1 MKKSNIPTSN
11 LKKFALYTLLSTL
24 LALGFSACSK
34 EKKEQQ
40 LRPVRTMT
48 LKASNAISSH
58 TFNGIARADVAARL
72 SFNVSGR
79 LKSVNVKPGQYV
91 KKGSLIAELDDAY
104 FKLKVAEVKASLK
117 QTASEL
123 EHAHARYNR
132 VQKLYV
138 NRSSSLSDLDS
149 ARTAYDSAKANR
161 RAMQTRLE
169 QAQLELSYTRLRA
182 PLDGSISEIHVRKG
196 ENITAA
202 TSIATISSTKNIEVP
217 ISVPGSMIDAIKVG
231 QLTKVT
237 FDDVKNKS
245 FNARITEVSHTSSM
259 RTTTFPITVR
269 VIRPSK
275 RIHPGMAAS
284 VTFAI
289 GREDNQRSF
298 VVPVHALMEDEEDYY
313 IYTVENIH
321 SGVGIIKRHNVSRGP
336 LTGNGIILTEGAE
349 ENMKVLTA
357 GMSRVHPGQKVR
369 VR

>member
-1 MKKSNIPTSN
+1 MTFRHILTT
-11 LKKFALYTLLSTL
+11 AVITATM
-24 LALGFSACSK
+24 ALGFSACSD
-34 EKKEQQ
+34 EKKEPQ

-48 LKASNAISSH
+48 LKAANAISSH
-58 TFNGIARADVAARL
+58 TFNGIARSDVAARL

-91 KKGSLIAELDDAY
+91 KKGALVAELDDAY
-104 FKLKVAEVKASLK
+104 FKLKVAEVRASLK

-123 EHAHARYNR
+123 EHSKARYNR

-149 ARTAYDSAKANR
+149 ARTAYESAKANR

-169 QAQLELSYTRLRA
+169 QAQLELSYTRLKA
-182 PLDGSISEIHVRKG
+182 PLDGSVSEIHVRKG

-231 QLTKVT
+231 QRTKVT
-237 FDDVKNKS
+237 FDAVKNKS
-245 FNARITEVSHTSSM
+245 FNARITEVSHTSSG
-259 RTTTFPITVR
+259 RTTTFPVTVR
-269 VIRPSK
+269 IIKPSK
-275 RIHPGMAAS
+275 KIHPGMAAS

-289 GREDNQRSF
+289 GKESKVKSF
-298 VVPVHALMEDEEDYY
+298 VIPVHALMEDDEDYY
-313 IYTVENIH
+313 IYTVEDIRGEV
-321 SGVGIIKRHNVSRGP
+321 GVIKRHNVSRGS
-336 LTGNGIILTEGAE
+336 LTGDGIILTDGVKEG
-349 ENMKVLTA
+349 MKVLTA
-357 GMSRVHPGQKVR
+357 GMSRVHVGQKVR

>member
-1 MKKSNIPTSN
+1 MKKSNQPYN
-11 LKKFALYTLLSTL
+11 LSKTLVSTIIVSALV
-24 LALGFSACSK
+24 LGFSACSD

-48 LKASNAISSH
+48 LKAANAISAH
-58 TFNGIARADVAARL
+58 TFNGIARSDIAARL

-79 LKSVNVKPGQYV
+79 LKSVRVKPGQYV
-91 KKGSLIAELDDAY
+91 KKGTMVAEVDDAY
-104 FKLKVAEVKASLK
+104 FKLKVAEVRASLK

-169 QAQLELSYTRLRA
+169 QAQLELSYTKLKA
-182 PLDGSISEIHVRKG
+182 PLDGSVSEIHVRKG

-217 ISVPGSMIDAIKVG
+217 ISVPGSMIDSIKVG
-231 QLTKVT
+231 QLSKVT
-237 FDDVKNKS
+237 FDDVKNKT
-245 FNARITEVSHTSSM
+245 FNARITEVSHSSSM
-259 RTTTFPITVR
+259 KTTTFPVTVR
-269 VIRPSK
+269 IIKPSK

-284 VTFAI
+284 VTFEI
-289 GREDNQRSF
+289 GDAGRRKSF
-298 VVPVHALMEDEEDYY
+298 VIPVHALMEDQDNFYL
-313 IYTVENIH
+313 YTVESISN
-321 SGVGIIKRHNVSRGP
+321 GVGTIRRHNVSRGS
-336 LTGNGIILTEGAE
+336 LTGSGIILTDGAK

-357 GMSRVHPGQKVR
+357 GMSRVHVGQKVR

>member
-1 MKKSNIPTSN
+1 MTIKRVITTTIITATI
-11 LKKFALYTLLSTL
+11 ALV
-24 LALGFSACSK
+24 FSACSD

-48 LKASNAISSH
+48 LKAANAISSH
-58 TFNGIARADVAARL
+58 TFNGIARSDVAARL

-79 LKSVNVKPGQYV
+79 LKSVNVKPGQFV
-91 KKGSLIAELDDAY
+91 KKGSLVAEIDDAY
-104 FKLKVAEVKASLK
+104 FKLKVAEVRASLK

-123 EHAHARYNR
+123 EHAKARYDR

-169 QAQLELSYTRLRA
+169 QAQLELSYTRLKA
-182 PLDGSISEIHVRKG
+182 PLNGSVSEIHVRKG
-196 ENITAA
+196 ENVTAA

-237 FDDVKNKS
+237 FDDIKNKS

-269 VIRPSK
+269 IIKPSK
-275 RIHPGMAAS
+275 KIHPGMAAT
-284 VTFAI
+284 VTFSI
-289 GREDNQRSF
+289 GKENKTKSF
-298 VVPVHALMEDEEDYY
+298 VIPVHALMEDEESFY
-313 IYTVENIH
+313 IYVVEELQGDI
-321 SGVGIIKRHNVSRGP
+321 GIIRRQNVSRGS

-357 GMSRVHPGQKVR
+357 GMSRVHINQKVR

>member
-1 MKKSNIPTSN
+1 MMMKS
-11 LKKFALYTLLSTL
+11 KFTVTKTLVSI
-24 LALGFSACSK
+24 LAIGVISLGFSACSD
-34 EKKEQQ
+34 EKKEQP

-48 LKASNAISSH
+48 LKASTAISSH
-58 TFNGIARADVAARL
+58 TFNGIARSDVAARL

-79 LKSVNVKPGQYV
+79 LKSVKVKPGQYV
-91 KKGSLIAELDDAY
+91 KKGTLIAEVDDAY
-104 FKLKVAEVKASLK
+104 FKLKVAEVRASLK
-117 QTASEL
+117 QTVSEL

-169 QAQLELSYTRLRA
+169 QAQLELSYTKLKA
-182 PLDGSISEIHVRKG
+182 PLDGSVSEVHVRKG

-217 ISVPGSMIDAIKVG
+217 ISVPGSMIDSIKVG
-231 QLTKVT
+231 QLSKVT
-237 FDDVKNKS
+237 FDDVKNKT
-245 FNARITEVSHTSSM
+245 FNARITEVGHSSSM
-259 RTTTFPITVR
+259 RTTTFPVTVR
-269 VIRPSK
+269 IIKPSK

-284 VTFAI
+284 VTFEI
-289 GREDNQRSF
+289 GENSSHESF
-298 VVPVHALMEDEEDYY
+298 VIPVHALMEDEEDYY
-313 IYTVENIH
+313 IYTVESIRD
-321 SGVGIIKRHNVSRGP
+321 GVGIIRRHDVSRGS
-336 LTGNGIILTEGAE
+336 LTEGGIILTDGAKQ
-349 ENMKVLTA
+349 NMKVLTA

>member
-1 MKKSNIPTSN
+1 MRIKKLLLTTVLTGAI
-11 LKKFALYTLLSTL
+11 ALT
-24 LALGFSACSK
+24 FSACSDDD
-34 EKKEQQ
+34 KEQQ

-58 TFNGIARADVAARL
+58 TFNGIARSDVAARL

-79 LKSVNVKPGQYV
+79 LKSVKVKPGQFV
-91 KKGSLIAELDDAY
+91 KKGSLVAEIDDAY
-104 FKLKVAEVKASLK
+104 FKLKVAEVRASLK

-123 EHAHARYNR
+123 EHARARYNR

-161 RAMQTRLE
+161 RAMHTRLE
-169 QAQLELSYTRLRA
+169 QAQLELSYTKLKA
-182 PLDGSISEIHVRKG
+182 PLNGSVSEIHVRKG
-196 ENITAA
+196 ENVTAA

-237 FDDVKNKS
+237 FDDIKNKS

-269 VIRPSK
+269 IIKPSK
-275 RIHPGMAAS
+275 KIHPGMAAS

-289 GREDNQRSF
+289 GKENKTKSF
-298 VVPVHALMEDEEDYY
+298 VIPVHALMEDEESFY
-313 IYTVENIH
+313 IYTVEDVENE
-321 SGVGIIKRHNVSRGP
+321 VGLIRRHDVSRGS

-357 GMSRVHPGQKVR
+357 GMSRVHVNQKVR

>member
-1 MKKSNIPTSN
+1 MKIKN
-11 LKKFALYTLLSTL
+11 LLITTVITGAIALT
-24 LALGFSACSK
+24 FSACSD

-48 LKASNAISSH
+48 LKAANAISSH
-58 TFNGIARADVAARL
+58 TFNGIARSDVAARL

-79 LKSVNVKPGQYV
+79 LKSVKVKPGQFV
-91 KKGSLIAELDDAY
+91 KKGSLVAELDDAY
-104 FKLKVAEVKASLK
+104 FKLKVAEVRASLK

-123 EHAHARYNR
+123 EHARARYNR

-169 QAQLELSYTRLRA
+169 QAQLELSYTKLKA
-182 PLDGSISEIHVRKG
+182 PLNGSVSEIHVRKG
-196 ENITAA
+196 ENVTAA
-202 TSIATISSTKNIEVP
+202 TNIATISSTKNIEVP

-237 FDDVKNKS
+237 FDDIKNKS

-269 VIRPSK
+269 IIKPSK

-284 VTFAI
+284 VTFSI
-289 GREDNQRSF
+289 GKENKNKSF
-298 VVPVHALMEDEEDYY
+298 VIPVHALMEDEESFY
-313 IYTVENIH
+313 IYVVEDLEDDI
-321 SGVGIIKRHNVSRGP
+321 GIIRRQDVSRGS
-336 LTGNGIILTEGAE
+336 LTGNGIILTAGAK
-349 ENMKVLTA
+349 ENMKILTA
-357 GMSRVHPGQKVR
+357 GMSRVHVNQKVR

>member
-1 MKKSNIPTSN
+1 MTFRHILTT
-11 LKKFALYTLLSTL
+11 AVITATI
-24 LALGFSACSK
+24 ALGFTACSD

-48 LKASNAISSH
+48 LKAANAISSH
-58 TFNGIARADVAARL
+58 TFNGIARSDVAARL

-79 LKSVNVKPGQYV
+79 LKSVNVKPGQFV
-91 KKGSLIAELDDAY
+91 KKGSLVAELDDAY
-104 FKLKVAEVKASLK
+104 FKLKVAEVRASLK

-123 EHAHARYNR
+123 EHAKARYNR

-149 ARTAYDSAKANR
+149 ARTAYESAKANR

-169 QAQLELSYTRLRA
+169 QAQLELSYTRLKA
-182 PLDGSISEIHVRKG
+182 PLDGSVSEIHVRKG

-237 FDDVKNKS
+237 FDDIKNKS
-245 FNARITEVSHTSSM
+245 FNARITEVSHTSSG
-259 RTTTFPITVR
+259 RTTTFPVTVR
-269 VIRPSK
+269 IIKPSK
-275 RIHPGMAAS
+275 KIHPGMAAS

-289 GREDNQRSF
+289 GKESKIKSF
-298 VVPVHALMEDEEDYY
+298 VIPVHALMEDDEDYY
-313 IYTVENIH
+313 IYTVENIQ
-321 SGVGIIKRHNVSRGP
+321 GEVGTIRRHNVSRGS
-336 LTGNGIILTEGAE
+336 LTGDGIILTDGVKEG
-349 ENMKVLTA
+349 MKVLTA
-357 GMSRVHPGQKVR
+357 GMSRVHVGQKVR